1 MLRVGLTGGI
11 GSGKSE
17 VARALAGHGAIVV
30 DADVVAREVVAP
42 GTPGLAEVVR
52 AFGSDVLAPDGSL
65 DRPRLGEVVF
75 GDADARRRLEA
86 IVHPLVRARRAEMV
100 AAAPSDAVVVED
112 VPLLV
117 ETGLA
122 ADYDVVVVVDAPDEV
137 RLERL
142 EARGTPRE
150 DAERR
155 IAAQASRADRLAA
168 ADVVIDNAGSLDR
181 LRRQVDGLWAELRAR
196 AAAGSAPAPS
206 RDHESSGSS

>member
-17 VARALAGHGAIVV
+17 VARRLAGHGAVVV
-30 DADVVAREVVAP
+30 DADVAARDVVAP

-52 AFGSDVLAPDGSL
+52 VFGPEVLAADGSL
-65 DRPRLGEVVF
+65 DRPRLGKVVF
-75 GDADARRRLEA
+75 DDPDARRRLEA
-86 IVHPLVRARRAEMV
+86 IVHPLVRERRAEVV
-100 AAAPSDAVVVED
+100 AAAPPDAVVVED

-122 ADYDVVVVVDAPDEV
+122 GEYDLVVVVDAPDDV

-142 EARGTPRE
+142 AARGTPRD

-168 ADVVIDNAGSLDR
+168 ADVVIDNGGTLDR
-181 LRRQVDGLWAELRAR
+181 LDRQVAGLWAELRAR
-196 AAAGSAPAPS
+196 AAA
-206 RDHESSGSS
+206 H

>member
-1 MLRVGLTGGI
+1 MIRVGLTGGI

-17 VARALAGHGAIVV
+17 VARRLAGHGAVVV

-42 GTPGLAEVVR
+42 GTPGLADVVR
-52 AFGSDVLAPDGSL
+52 AFGAEVLAPDGSL
-65 DRPRLGEVVF
+65 DRPRLGKLVF

-86 IVHPLVRARRAEMV
+86 IVHPLVRARRAEIV
-100 AAAPSDAVVVED
+100 AAAPPDAVVVED

-122 ADYDVVVVVDAPDEV
+122 GDYDVVVVVDAPDEV
-137 RLERL
+137 RLHRL
-142 EARGTPRE
+142 EARGTPRD

-168 ADVVIDNAGSLDR
+168 ADVVVDNSGSLDR
-181 LRRQVDGLWAELRAR
+181 LHQQVDALWAELRAR
-196 AAAGSAPAPS
+196 AATASPPPP
-206 RDHESSGSS
+206 

>member
-17 VARALAGHGAIVV
+17 VARRLADRGAVIV

-42 GTPGLAEVVR
+42 GTPGLAGIVR
-52 AFGSDVLAPDGSL
+52 EFGAGILAADGSL
-65 DRPRLGEVVF
+65 DRPRLGKVVF

-86 IVHPLVRARRAEMV
+86 IVHPLVRARRAEIV
-100 AAAPSDAVVVED
+100 ATAPRDAVVVED

-122 ADYDVVVVVDAPDEV
+122 GEYDLVVVVDAPDDV

-142 EARGTPRE
+142 EARGTPRD

-155 IAAQASRADRLAA
+155 IAAQATRAERLAA
-168 ADVVIDNAGSLDR
+168 ADVVIDNAGPLDR
-181 LRRQVDGLWAELRAR
+181 LDRQVAGLWDELRAR
-196 AAAGSAPAPS
+196 AAAASTPDSLP
-206 RDHESSGSS
+206 